1 MYKKGGLKLV
11 FKNEQSFEDAL
22 VNLLISQKG
31 WDEVLDNPSEEDL
44 IQNWADILFQ
54 NNKEKDRLNNV
65 PLSRSEMNQIIE
77 QINGLQTPLKRNEF
91 INGKSVSIKRENEED
106 TLHFG
111 KEVSLKIYDRQ
122 EIAAGMS
129 YYQIARQPRFTK
141 KTSILPDRRGDIML
155 LINGMPVIH
164 VELKRSGTPI
174 SKAVY
179 QIQNYMHE
187 QVFTGIFSLI
197 QVFTAMTPE
206 ETVYFANPG
215 EAELFNKDYFFH
227 WANFYNEPVND
238 WKQIA
243 DTLLSIPMAHQLIGF
258 YTIPDTAD
266 NVLKVLRSYQIYAA
280 REIAN
285 RVIKIDW
292 HEKDQLGGYI
302 WHTTGS
308 GKTLTSF
315 KSAQLIAASGE
326 ADKVVF
332 LMDRIELGDQTLIEF
347 KSFAELEDEIH
358 GTDSTVD
365 LINKLKSDKPTEK
378 LIVTSIQKMSNIRE
392 DGIGNADLEQIQAK
406 KMVIIIDECHR
417 STFGDMLA
425 RIKYQTFPNAVY
437 FGFTGTPIK
446 EENKKKDS
454 TTATIFGDE
463 LHSYSLADGIRDGNV
478 LGFDVTKVAT
488 FRDIEIRKSVALMK
502 AKAEDE
508 REAIN
513 HPEKSKIYYKY
524 MDKKEVPMV
533 GYKAKDGVYRRG
545 IEDYI
550 PQSQYG
556 EEHREKVV
564 KDILRNW
571 VRLSRDGKFHALLA
585 TNSIIEAIEYYR
597 LLKDNP
603 LDLKVT
609 ALFDKNLDYT
619 GETIFKQ
626 DGLIEIIKD
635 YNEMFDQDFSIPK
648 QAQFKKDIT
657 LRLAHKK
664 PYNNIDKD
672 EQIDMVIVVD
682 QLLTGYD
689 SKYINTLYL
698 DKVRDYENVIQAFS
712 RTNRLMG
719 SEKPFGII
727 RYYRKVHTME
737 RNIREAVEAYSG
749 SKEAGLFVDKLGSN
763 LLKMNKIYEDMK
775 SVFESNK
782 IYNFEKLPELDEA
795 KQKFANLFKEFNS
808 HLEAAQIQGF
818 IWDRSEY
825 TCEIKPGEP
834 KEKITTLFSEQDYL
848 AWLLR
853 YKELAGNGGGGTG
866 GDSIPFDIDYEI
878 VEKDSARIDYEYLNA
893 NFKKYIRLREDKG
906 DPEEIERVINDLHRF
921 FATLTK
927 EQQKYADV
935 VLYDL
940 QNNKLVVEDGKD
952 FIDYINEYQA
962 KIEDDQIQRLA
973 NSFGLDIELLNNMM
987 NLKLTEKNIN
997 EFGRFNKLMESME
1010 PRKARKWLE
1019 EQLGTKIKPR
1029 EVYQKSDKL
1038 IRQFI
1043 LKGGFNIEEYVD
1055 NL

>member
-1 MYKKGGLKLV
+1 MV

-65 PLSRSEMNQIIE
+65 PLNRSEMNQIIQ

-215 EAELFNKDYFFH
+215 EAELFNKDYFFN

-326 ADKVVF
+326 AEKVVF
-332 LMDRIELGDQTLIEF
+332 LMDRIELGDQTLVEF

-358 GTDSTVD
+358 GTDSTID

-425 RIKYQTFPNAVY
+425 RIKYQTFPHAVY

-502 AKAEDE
+502 AKAIDE

-533 GYKAKDGVYRRG
+533 GYKTKDGTYRRG

-550 PQSQYG
+550 PPAQYG
-556 EEHREKVV
+556 EEHRQKVV
-564 KDILRNW
+564 KDILENW
-571 VRLSRDGKFHALLA
+571 IRLSRDGKFHALLA
-585 TNSIIEAIEYYR
+585 TSSIIEAIEYYR

-626 DGLIEIIKD
+626 DGLIEIIED

-664 PYNNIDKD
+664 PYNNIGKD
-672 EQIDMVIVVD
+672 EQIDIVIVVD

-749 SKEAGLFVDKLGSN
+749 AKETGLFVDKLGSN

-795 KQKFANLFKEFNS
+795 KQKFANLFKDFNN

-818 IWDRSEY
+818 IWDESEY

-834 KEKITTLFSEQDYL
+834 KEKITTLFSEQDYQ

-940 QNNKLVVEDGKD
+940 QNNKLVVDEGKD

>member
-1 MYKKGGLKLV
+1 LV

-227 WANFYNEPVND
+227 WADFDNEPVND

-378 LIVTSIQKMSNIRE
+378 LIVTSIQKS
-392 DGIGNADLEQIQAK
+392 
-406 KMVIIIDECHR
+406 
-417 STFGDMLA
+417 S
-425 RIKYQTFPNAVY
+425 
-437 FGFTGTPIK
+437 
-446 EENKKKDS
+446 S
-454 TTATIFGDE
+454 
-463 LHSYSLADGIRDGNV
+463 
-478 LGFDVTKVAT
+478 
-488 FRDIEIRKSVALMK
+488 
-502 AKAEDE
+502 
-508 REAIN
+508 
-513 HPEKSKIYYKY
+513 
-524 MDKKEVPMV
+524 
-533 GYKAKDGVYRRG
+533 
-545 IEDYI
+545 
-550 PQSQYG
+550 
-556 EEHREKVV
+556 
-564 KDILRNW
+564 
-571 VRLSRDGKFHALLA
+571 
-585 TNSIIEAIEYYR
+585 
-597 LLKDNP
+597 
-603 LDLKVT
+603 
-609 ALFDKNLDYT
+609 
-619 GETIFKQ
+619 
-626 DGLIEIIKD
+626 
-635 YNEMFDQDFSIPK
+635 
-648 QAQFKKDIT
+648 
-657 LRLAHKK
+657 
-664 PYNNIDKD
+664 
-672 EQIDMVIVVD
+672 
-682 QLLTGYD
+682 
-689 SKYINTLYL
+689 
-698 DKVRDYENVIQAFS
+698 
-712 RTNRLMG
+712 
-719 SEKPFGII
+719 
-727 RYYRKVHTME
+727 
-737 RNIREAVEAYSG
+737 
-749 SKEAGLFVDKLGSN
+749 
-763 LLKMNKIYEDMK
+763 
-775 SVFESNK
+775 
-782 IYNFEKLPELDEA
+782 
-795 KQKFANLFKEFNS
+795 
-808 HLEAAQIQGF
+808 
-818 IWDRSEY
+818 
-825 TCEIKPGEP
+825 
-834 KEKITTLFSEQDYL
+834 
-848 AWLLR
+848 
-853 YKELAGNGGGGTG
+853 
-866 GDSIPFDIDYEI
+866 
-878 VEKDSARIDYEYLNA
+878 
-893 NFKKYIRLREDKG
+893 
-906 DPEEIERVINDLHRF
+906 
-921 FATLTK
+921 
-927 EQQKYADV
+927 
-935 VLYDL
+935 
-940 QNNKLVVEDGKD
+940 
-952 FIDYINEYQA
+952 
-962 KIEDDQIQRLA
+962 
-973 NSFGLDIELLNNMM
+973 
-987 NLKLTEKNIN
+987 
-997 EFGRFNKLMESME
+997 
-1010 PRKARKWLE
+1010 
-1019 EQLGTKIKPR
+1019 
-1029 EVYQKSDKL
+1029 
-1038 IRQFI
+1038 
-1043 LKGGFNIEEYVD
+1043 
-1055 NL
+1055 

>member
-1 MYKKGGLKLV
+1 
-11 FKNEQSFEDAL
+11 
-22 VNLLISQKG
+22 
-31 WDEVLDNPSEEDL
+31 
-44 IQNWADILFQ
+44 
-54 NNKEKDRLNNV
+54 
-65 PLSRSEMNQIIE
+65 
-77 QINGLQTPLKRNEF
+77 
-91 INGKSVSIKRENEED
+91 
-106 TLHFG
+106 
-111 KEVSLKIYDRQ
+111 
-122 EIAAGMS
+122 
-129 YYQIARQPRFTK
+129 
-141 KTSILPDRRGDIML
+141 
-155 LINGMPVIH
+155 
-164 VELKRSGTPI
+164 
-174 SKAVY
+174 
-179 QIQNYMHE
+179 
-187 QVFTGIFSLI
+187 
-197 QVFTAMTPE
+197 
-206 ETVYFANPG
+206 
-215 EAELFNKDYFFH
+215 
-227 WANFYNEPVND
+227 
-238 WKQIA
+238 
-243 DTLLSIPMAHQLIGF
+243 
-258 YTIPDTAD
+258 
-266 NVLKVLRSYQIYAA
+266 
-280 REIAN
+280 
-285 RVIKIDW
+285 
-292 HEKDQLGGYI
+292 
-302 WHTTGS
+302 
-308 GKTLTSF
+308 
-315 KSAQLIAASGE
+315 
-326 ADKVVF
+326 
-332 LMDRIELGDQTLIEF
+332 
-347 KSFAELEDEIH
+347 
-358 GTDSTVD
+358 
-365 LINKLKSDKPTEK
+365 
-378 LIVTSIQKMSNIRE
+378 
-392 DGIGNADLEQIQAK
+392 
-406 KMVIIIDECHR
+406 
-417 STFGDMLA
+417 
-425 RIKYQTFPNAVY
+425 
-437 FGFTGTPIK
+437 
-446 EENKKKDS
+446 
-454 TTATIFGDE
+454 
-463 LHSYSLADGIRDGNV
+463 
-478 LGFDVTKVAT
+478 
-488 FRDIEIRKSVALMK
+488 MK

-533 GYKAKDGVYRRG
+533 GYKTKDGTYRRG

-550 PQSQYG
+550 PPAQYG
-556 EEHREKVV
+556 EEHRQKVV

-626 DGLIEIIKD
+626 DGLVEIIKD
-635 YNEMFDQDFSIPK
+635 YNNMFNQDFSIPK

-749 SKEAGLFVDKLGSN
+749 AKEAGLFVDKLGSN

-818 IWDRSEY
+818 IWDKSEY

-834 KEKITTLFSEQDYL
+834 KEKITTLFSEQDYQ

-940 QNNKLVVEDGKD
+940 QNNKLVVDEGKD

-973 NSFGLDIELLNNMM
+973 NSFGLDRELLNNMM